1 MSAVLDDP
9 QHVSRVAPRRVRLET
24 EGDVAVIALDN
35 PPVNCLDLDTRR
47 DLLEALDACEDD
59 AAVAAVVLLG
69 SGRNF
74 SAGANLAEM
83 DTPEALA
90 EPNLHLTV
98 ISAIEAMTKP
108 VVAAIHGVAM
118 GGGLELALGC
128 HYRLATADAQLA
140 LPEVTL
146 GLLPGAG
153 GTQRLPRALGLE
165 RGLNAM
171 LSGKTM
177 RGAEVCS
184 TLLVAELV
192 PADIQP
198 AAVAFARGIA
208 GQRPLPRLCDVK
220 IEHPNAEGFLMF
232 ARNIVRADKRR
243 LPGLEPIIDAVG
255 VATRKPMRDGLDF
268 EYALFRRLRDMPAT
282 RAFRHAFLA
291 KRAASKIDGL
301 PPATPVRRLERAAI
315 VGAGTMGV
323 GIAIALADTGLPVAL
338 LDENAAALDRAA
350 ASIRKTYEAAVQRG
364 RLTAEAAAERAA
376 RIRPVAGYGDLADAD
391 IVIEAV
397 FERMDVK
404 EQVFRALD
412 TYARPGAILATN
424 TSSLDVDRIG
434 SCTARPGDV
443 VGMHFFSPA
452 NVMQLVE
459 VVRGAATTDDVLA
472 TVMKLVRTMGKVAV
486 VARVCDGFIGNRMIE
501 QYMRQ
506 AQFLLDEGA
515 LPEQVDRALQDWG
528 MAMGPFR
535 MSDLAGND
543 IAREVRARRA
553 VERPD
558 MRYSKIGDKLCER
571 GWLGQKTQRG
581 WYRYEPG
588 SRTPIPDPEVRQM
601 IEAHSAELGIGR
613 RQISDEEIV
622 GRCIYALVNEGA
634 ALLEEGIAQRASDVD
649 AAYLCGY
656 GFPVQ
661 RGGPMFHAEM
671 AGISNVVR
679 TMRRFARNP
688 HADPD
693 FWRPAPLLLQLAA
706 TGGSF
711 YAAGDPL

>member
-1 MSAVLDDP
+1 MLDDP
-9 QHVSRVAPRRVRLET
+9 QHVSRVALKRVRLEID
-24 EGDVAVIALDN
+24 GDVAVIALDN
-35 PPVNCLDLDTRR
+35 PPVNCLDLSTRR
-47 DLLEALDACEDD
+47 DLLKALDACEDD
-59 AAVAAVVLLG
+59 ATIVAVVLVG

-74 SAGANLAEM
+74 SAGADLAEM
-83 DTPEALA
+83 DTPQSLA
-90 EPNLHLTV
+90 EPNLHITV
-98 ISAIEAMTKP
+98 ISAIEVMTKP
-108 VVAAIHGVAM
+108 VVAAIRGVAM

-128 HYRLATADAQLA
+128 HYRLATADAQLG
-140 LPEVTL
+140 LPEITL

-153 GTQRLPRALGLE
+153 GTQRLPRAFGLE

-171 LSGKTM
+171 LSGKAI
-177 RGAEVCS
+177 RGAEACG
-184 TLLVAELV
+184 TLLVAELL
-192 PADIQP
+192 PADIRP
-198 AAVAFARGIA
+198 AAIAFARRIA
-208 GQRPLPRLCDVK
+208 DRRPLPRLRDVK

-232 ARNIVRADKRR
+232 ARNAVRADKRR
-243 LPGLEPIIDAVG
+243 LPGLEPIIDAVA
-255 VATRKPMRDGLDF
+255 VAVRRSAQEGLDF

-291 KRAASKIDGL
+291 KRAAAKIDGL
-301 PPATPVRRLERAAI
+301 SPSTPVRRLECAAI

-323 GIAIALADTGLPVAL
+323 GIAIALADAGLPVAL
-338 LDENAAALDRAA
+338 LDENAAALDRAT
-350 ASIRKTYEAAVQRG
+350 ASIRKTYETAVQRG
-364 RLTAEAAAERAA
+364 HLKADAATERAA
-376 RIRPVAGYGDLADAD
+376 RIRPIAGYRDLADAD

-397 FERMDVK
+397 FEQMDVK
-404 EQVFRALD
+404 ERVFRAFD
-412 TYARPGAILATN
+412 THVRPGAVLATN
-424 TSSLDVDRIG
+424 TSSLDVDRIA
-434 SCTARPGDV
+434 SFTARPGDV

-459 VVRGAATTDDVLA
+459 VVRGAATTDEVLA
-472 TVMKLVRTMGKVAV
+472 TVMTLARAMGKVAV

-506 AQFLLDEGA
+506 ALFLLDEGA

-543 IAREVRARRA
+543 IACDIRARRA
-553 VERPD
+553 VERPE

-581 WYRYEPG
+581 WYRYDGRMPV
-588 SRTPIPDPEVRQM
+588 PDPEVRQM
-601 IEAHSAELGIGR
+601 IEAHSTELSISR
-613 RQISDEEIV
+613 REISNEEIV

-634 ALLEEGIAQRASDVD
+634 ALVEEGIAQRASDID

-661 RGGPMFHAEM
+661 RGGPIFHAEM
-671 AGISNVVR
+671 VGIPNVVR
-679 TMRRFARNP
+679 AMRRFARNP

-693 FWRPAPLLLQLAA
+693 FWRPAPLLLHLAA
-706 TGGSF
+706 GGGSF
-711 YAAGDPL
+711 YAAGDAR